1 MAKLGTLVVE
11 LAIKI
16 REYLDGVDKAAN
28 ATEASAVRIVKAE
41 KEMADSAKNVVAGQN
56 EMADTAAQVA
66 TRMGPMGGAVAAA
79 AAVVAGYALVSYKA
93 AQENT
98 ALVRAMALSGNQAGV
113 TAGQLQGL
121 AGAASQVVGT
131 HGQAVQA
138 IGQMVSGGKVAA
150 ENLQA
155 LTVTA
160 LNAQRTLGLSVADT
174 VARYEELGEAPTKA
188 SRKLNEAL
196 GYLNAETYRRIQA
209 LEDMGKKDEAAALA
223 QLTYAK
229 GVDDATKKVEAS
241 LGTLQRTWRSVGEAA
256 GKAWDWML
264 GLGRKDEVQDQL
276 AGLRRQLEEKERQLA
291 NGSGFTMREGPNGL
305 RQMVGISRDDLLAE
319 ADALREQLSLLSR
332 AGLIAAQNAAD
343 SVKWNNAKMEAL
355 DRNRAAEKSLMT
367 QAERR
372 AEAIREADKD
382 LRMGYI
388 SATEHATRVAA
399 AEKQFADQVRK
410 GNDGE
415 RERLALLKERQ
426 RGLDDLVKSIL
437 EREKAEHAADMA
449 GAKGLA
455 DAVDRADKAAASV
468 ADQLEKQLALNA
480 AMGLSKEAV
489 AELEAAKL
497 EETAATKLR
506 LAALADEIDWSGRM
520 GDAYRDEAAALYA
533 LAKAKREGAAKQAGL
548 DADKDAQRGLKAYE
562 REGLRV
568 AERLEQSLTDS
579 LMRGFESGKSLARN
593 LADTVVNMFKT
604 MVLRPTVQ
612 AFVQTGLNAVGLG
625 VPGGQGGGLG
635 GNLFGTASNL
645 SSAYDAL
652 NNGVS
657 NAVSAG
663 FGKLASGSLGQS
675 LGLSVE
681 AAGPS
686 LPGASAPT
694 QLTSTGQAWAGYAGM
709 AGNALAGYGL
719 QKAISGGYKTGES
732 GLVDAITVAASAYF
746 GPIAGV
752 AAGAF
757 NRAFGRKLTDQG
769 LQGQF
774 GGEAGFTGEN
784 YQFLKGGWFR
794 SDKTKTSALDADMQ
808 AGLANQFKALQVQTA
823 LMATVLGD
831 TGQSVADFT
840 SSIKLSFNGLTE
852 AQIGEKLTET
862 FTGLANDL
870 ANAVLG
876 DSAFAKE
883 GEAASQTL
891 QRLANSLTTVNGSF
905 GVLGF
910 GLKAVSLA
918 GADAASDFIDLVGGL
933 EAFTAATAG
942 YYANYYTEAERQS
955 KATEQLTAQLA
966 ALGQTLPA
974 TRESFRALVESAE
987 AAGNTAL
994 LAGLLQLQD
1003 EFAALVPATSAAAA
1017 AVANLSDTL
1026 ASSYSDAYAEYAD
1039 SVRSARALAAEQAQ
1053 VYASLLDDARS
1064 FLGGISTTVRE
1075 WLDARNATTGNPTAN
1090 LASSQAAF
1098 QRQLALAQGGDR
1110 DALGSITQYADRL
1123 ISAGEQRL
1131 GYLQGQQLI
1140 ASVMS
1145 QVKGLPDQVSAE
1157 QLIVKAI
1164 NTTGSATVGAVD
1176 GLASNALT
1184 TELTVTAR
1192 SEILKTISYVAD
1204 TDRLPDDLKA
1214 LALGTTSDLRKTI
1227 SYVVGAD
1234 LPQDLKQL
1242 ALQGTTHVS
1251 KTIRLTAE
1259 SILNPEMQTLALQG
1273 NQTVGKA
1280 IDLVV
1285 RSALTPELQALA
1297 LQQTGEA
1304 RKLIDIVATTAM
1316 PDDLRALALQ
1326 LSGTAA
1332 KTISLLATSTLTTE
1346 QAHLALMTNEAA
1358 SKTIL
1363 LAASSHTLTEEQ
1375 KRLAFLGSETVQRTI
1390 GITASSSLSP
1400 EQRILALRGSDAVAR
1415 VIQLAATNLLD
1426 TEDQRLALINSG
1438 SVSRAIELAAGRM
1451 DTAALSV
1458 LSAQSDLVRR
1468 TVEAAGG
1475 DLTAD
1480 QRLLLDGSTTLAKMI
1495 EVGVDGTAIN
1505 AFLQTLKSL
1514 PPITIPFVGTINVGS
1529 VLEHASTGGNA
1540 DLSRLASIN
1549 AYVNTL
1555 DWVSNKVGSTQA
1567 LYATAQAYGVSQADI
1582 AAATGYNLADIR
1594 ALFDAASIPAFA
1606 TGAAFGGGI
1615 VSRPTMFP
1623 MGLMGEKDPEA
1634 IMPLANIGGSL
1645 GVRYAGPDF
1654 SQFGRGMEAMA
1665 AEIRRLNDKN
1675 DRLEALFRSVVVN
1688 SADSADTLRSIKNN
1702 GLEVFNTPTEPLH
1715 TQAVAP

>member
-1 MAKLGTLVVE
+1 MDTQTLTIKLAAEVAEFISKIKGVESLVSGVAQRMRDSFSGLWATLGATVSVAGLGAFVKSSINAMDQLDELSQRYGISVKELSGLQLAFKQSGIEQDAMASSMGKLQRAMADGNRGLAAIGVGTRNADGSLRGTSAVLLDVADKFAGLQDGAGKTALAVEIFGKSGADMVPLLNSGSDGIKDMISTAERLGLVLEDEVAAKAGNFNDTLELLGMGAQGVGRGIAARLLPTLQSLAENFLTSMTNGDRLAKTAEFLANILKGLYIGALAVVE
-11 LAIKI
+11 VFSTLGKTFGAVIGAFFEAAKGNFKEAWAILKEGGADISKGWTETAAQISAAWSGAGGDTVAALAAAGGAAKKHAPDLKAI
-16 REYLDGVDKAAN
+16 EENAKAAAKALEELRKN
-28 ATEASAVRIVKAE
+28 DLKVGELRNKMVGEATKAE
-41 KEMADSAKNVVAGQN
+41 AEYQAALDARNFDAAWEADQKHLATVEARIKAGRTTLEQLQFENSLLAMNTTEREVATAMRELERQGVVAGT
-56 EMADTAAQVA
+56 EAWTKY
-66 TRMGPMGGAVAAA
+66 AAA
-79 AAVVAGYALVSYKA
+79 IQTAVVD
-93 AQENT
+93 
-98 ALVRAMALSGNQAGV
+98 R
-113 TAGQLQGL
+113 
-121 AGAASQVVGT
+121 
-131 HGQAVQA
+131 
-138 IGQMVSGGKVAA
+138 
-150 ENLQA
+150 
-155 LTVTA
+155 
-160 LNAQRTLGLSVADT
+160 
-174 VARYEELGEAPTKA
+174 
-188 SRKLNEAL
+188 
-196 GYLNAETYRRIQA
+196 
-209 LEDMGKKDEAAALA
+209 EAAKKATDFW
-223 QLTYAK
+223 QSIETTAK
-229 GVDDATKKVEAS
+229 GVFTDVANDGTSAFERIGKTLKAS
-241 LGTLQRTWRSVGEAA
+241 VLDVLWQITGRQWLISVG
-256 GKAWDWML
+256 
-264 GLGRKDEVQDQL
+264 
-276 AGLRRQLEEKERQLA
+276 
-291 NGSGFTMREGPNGL
+291 T
-305 RQMVGISRDDLLAE
+305 
-319 ADALREQLSLLSR
+319 
-332 AGLIAAQNAAD
+332 
-343 SVKWNNAKMEAL
+343 
-355 DRNRAAEKSLMT
+355 
-367 QAERR
+367 
-372 AEAIREADKD
+372 
-382 LRMGYI
+382 
-388 SATEHATRVAA
+388 
-399 AEKQFADQVRK
+399 
-410 GNDGE
+410 
-415 RERLALLKERQ
+415 
-426 RGLDDLVKSIL
+426 
-437 EREKAEHAADMA
+437 
-449 GAKGLA
+449 
-455 DAVDRADKAAASV
+455 AV
-468 ADQLEKQLALNA
+468 
-480 AMGLSKEAV
+480 
-489 AELEAAKL
+489 
-497 EETAATKLR
+497 
-506 LAALADEIDWSGRM
+506 
-520 GDAYRDEAAALYA
+520 
-533 LAKAKREGAAKQAGL
+533 
-548 DADKDAQRGLKAYE
+548 
-562 REGLRV
+562 
-568 AERLEQSLTDS
+568 
-579 LMRGFESGKSLARN
+579 
-593 LADTVVNMFKT
+593 
-604 MVLRPTVQ
+604 
-612 AFVQTGLNAVGLG
+612 G
-625 VPGGQGGGLG
+625 VPGAAMASTATGGSSL
-635 GNLFGTASNL
+635 LGTASSL
-645 SSAYDAL
+645 SSAYDTL
-652 NNGVS
+652 SNGVS

-663 FGKLASGSLGQS
+663 FDKLATSGFGQKIGLSDSIDFGTGYEQVATNSTGATLGQ
-675 LGLSVE
+675 
-681 AAGPS
+681 
-686 LPGASAPT
+686 
-694 QLTSTGQAWAGYAGM
+694 YAGM

-794 SDKTKTSALDADMQ
+794 SDKTKTSAIDADMQ
-808 AGLANQFKALQVQTA
+808 AGLANQFKALQVQAA

-862 FTGLANDL
+862 FTGLANDM
-870 ANAVLG
+870 ASAVLG
-876 DSAFAKE
+876 GSALAKE
-883 GEAASQTL
+883 GEATSQTL

-966 ALGQTLPA
+966 ALGQPLPA

-1053 VYASLLDDARS
+1053 AYASLLDDARS

-1123 ISAGEQRL
+1123 ISAGDQRL

-1164 NTTGSATVGAVD
+1164 NATGSATVGAVD

-1242 ALQGTTHVS
+1242 ALQGTTHAS
-1251 KTIRLTAE
+1251 KTIRLIAE

-1285 RSALTPELQALA
+1285 RSALAPEMQILA
-1297 LQQTGEA
+1297 L
-1304 RKLIDIVATTAM
+1304 R
-1316 PDDLRALALQ
+1316 
-1326 LSGTAA
+1326 
-1332 KTISLLATSTLTTE
+1332 
-1346 QAHLALMTNEAA
+1346 
-1358 SKTIL
+1358 
-1363 LAASSHTLTEEQ
+1363 
-1375 KRLAFLGSETVQRTI
+1375 GSDAVQRTI
-1390 GITASSSLSP
+1390 NVAVASATLSD
-1400 EQRILALRGSDAVAR
+1400 EQRILAMRGSDAVAR

-1438 SVSRAIELAAGRM
+1438 SVSRSIELAAGRM

-1514 PPITIPFVGTINVGS
+1514 PPITIPFVGTFNVGS

-1549 AYVNTL
+1549 TYVNTL

-1675 DRLEALFRSVVVN
+1675 DRLEALFRASVVN
-1688 SADSADTLRSIKNN
+1688 SADAADTLRNIKNN
-1702 GLEVFNTPTEPLH
+1702 GLEVFNTPTDPLH